1 MVKRLSIL
9 FLNAILVINLIFT
22 SFFSIPVYAENKPKT
37 LWDNLNFYPHYILDS
52 CMWFRGWVDG
62 NGTHLLDIFK
72 ENART
77 LDEWHE
83 SESWE
88 DFCRGITIDES
99 KDEEGKTVYNFP
111 ANYVSI
117 INATVNQLK
126 EEYDAAKPYTYIRS
140 FAPSDIRGDL
150 FGNMKEFEMYKG
162 LVEQYTTGDYETC
175 LVYSNVQQTS
185 AGANYWF
192 IYCVPLKAT
201 ENAFVMT
208 NNLSSQRVYGYCNW
222 YKIYGSNDKV
232 DLYIQRGDGAQNK
245 SGHTRDLAYWHTI
258 DVGESETITNMM
270 NDQIIPYQYERCIN
284 NVWSSSYETIDRTLD
299 RTFLFSS
306 SHNTYKAYRSIQD
319 LKNVDSGTYSPG
331 YYIIDNDKFNTAP
344 NGPVSISQDEIDNSI
359 HYGDIDNSV
368 HQYINENNYY
378 YSGISEETLQA
389 IIQMIINQF
398 KNQPTPVNPTPT
410 NPTPS
415 DPIYI
420 GGGGGISSNIIIHN
434 NNNNYWTIGGS
445 ASDNS
450 VSGNGWNLGG
460 FFGGASSFLHAFVEG
475 LLNLIGT
482 LLGQLES
489 LMTLISEFIP
499 RIVEA
504 IPSAMT
510 ELMTAVFPFL
520 PEEVGLAISLS
531 VVLLLVSVVIKM
543 FRG

>member
-1 MVKRLSIL
+1 MFANVCGTVFAGTNTEIEQKFRQTTADYQL
-9 FLNAILVINLIFT
+9 FKAYGNYEDYAWCTITKKEDDETGAISYEVSDELANVMIQVSNIWKQEEDEKVRYQYFKPFVLTDVNASMFSSLAEFNNFNDVINNYFQEFSGVFVYYRT
-22 SFFSIPVYAENKPKT
+22 SITPHKIYCYPCNVHE
-37 LWDNLNFYPHYILDS
+37 LGFYNPGYGADS
-52 CMWFRGWVDG
+52 CM
-62 NGTHLLDIFK
+62 LI
-72 ENART
+72 A
-77 LDEWHE
+77 
-83 SESWE
+83 
-88 DFCRGITIDES
+88 S
-99 KDEEGKTVYNFP
+99 KDWIALKNISPKIQIQQFDLPDGKKGASFDIDSYANLGGVYSLGSRIGQYK
-111 ANYVSI
+111 ANDVY
-117 INATVNQLK
+117 
-126 EEYDAAKPYTYIRS
+126 
-140 FAPSDIRGDL
+140 GL
-150 FGNMKEFEMYKG
+150 FVQNRETFK
-162 LVEQYTTGDYETC
+162 VYTT
-175 LVYSNVQQTS
+175 L
-185 AGANYWF
+185 
-192 IYCVPLKAT
+192 
-201 ENAFVMT
+201 
-208 NNLSSQRVYGYCNW
+208 
-222 YKIYGSNDKV
+222 
-232 DLYIQRGDGAQNK
+232 
-245 SGHTRDLAYWHTI
+245 
-258 DVGESETITNMM
+258 
-270 NDQIIPYQYERCIN
+270 
-284 NVWSSSYETIDRTLD
+284 
-299 RTFLFSS
+299 
-306 SHNTYKAYRSIQD
+306 QD
-319 LKNVDSGTYSPG
+319 LKEADSNTVKPS
-331 YYIIDNDKFNTAP
+331 YYIINNDTP
-344 NGPVSISQDEIDNSI
+344 GSYVGPVTISQDEIDNSI
-359 HYGDIDNSV
+359 HYGDIDNSLT
-368 HQYINENNYY
+368 QYINENHYN

-504 IPSAMT
+504 IPTAMT
-510 ELMTAVFPFL
+510 DLMAAVFPFL